1 MSHSGVDACGIPD
14 GESIVMTGG
23 RPAHSFVTRSRV
35 NDAGVTFINTTWSK
49 MSQKSQ
55 MLSYYWSFVT
65 KDRMTENMDNVEI

>member
-1 MSHSGVDACGIPD
+1 MRHSGDRACGIPD

-23 RPAHSFVTRSRV
+23 WGHSFVTRSLV

-55 MLSYYWSFVT
+55 MLSYYCSFVT

>member
-1 MSHSGVDACGIPD
+1 MRHSGYGACGIPD
-14 GESIVMTGG
+14 RDSIVMTGG
-23 RPAHSFVTRSRV
+23 FHSFVTRSRV

>member
-1 MSHSGVDACGIPD
+1 MRHSGYEACGIPD

-23 RPAHSFVTRSRV
+23 QRHRFVSRSRV

>member
-1 MSHSGVDACGIPD
+1 MRHSGDRACGIPD

-23 RPAHSFVTRSRV
+23 WRLHSFVTRSRV

-65 KDRMTENMDNVEI
+65 KDRMTERMDNV